1 MRVLHATA
9 LDALDLRF
17 HQRTNSVLIL
27 EEGQSVEEQYCEA
40 ILISHVVRPTRRVS
54 VSLYCIMQA
63 FQISQ

>member
-40 ILISHVVRPTRRVS
+40 I
-54 VSLYCIMQA
+54 
-63 FQISQ
+63 